1 MTALFVEWEPAISI
15 GVVLLG
21 ALALVAI
28 AEMWRV
34 DDDVDSNGGPW
45 W

>member
-1 MTALFVEWEPAISI
+1 MTALLVEWEPAISI

-28 AEMWRV
+28 AEAWRA